1 MCSASQEKPSARA
14 VFCAAT
20 KVNAFYLRE
29 QLSFVRLKL
38 SNTKRSFWVLY
49 GLFLGGN
56 LYLLCRRIYDKV
68 IISLERWFVWG
79 RK

>member
-1 MCSASQEKPSARA
+1 MCSATQDKPSERA

-38 SNTKRSFWVLY
+38 SNTKRSFGLLY
-49 GLFLGGN
+49 GLLGEGKSIFT
-56 LYLLCRRIYDKV
+56 LLQD
-68 IISLERWFVWG
+68 L
-79 RK
+79 